1 MKVEIWSDVVCPWC
15 YIGKRRFESALG
27 QFAHRDEVE
36 VEWRSFE
43 LDPSATSVSVPGD
56 GPGHAELIAAKYGMS
71 LAQAEEA
78 VASVTRAAAG
88 EGLAF
93 HLDRS
98 LRSNTFDAHRL
109 IHLGADRGL
118 QGEAKERFMR
128 AYFTEGEP
136 VGDPETLVRLVVD
149 AGLDREDVEGV
160 LAGDEYADAVRSDEA
175 EARALG
181 ISGVPFFVVDRKFGV
196 SGAQPADQLLAV
208 LERAWSERSPLT
220 LVGAGQEASDEA
232 CGPDGCPVGGR
243 AEGVG
248 GSCHHRLVASRR
260 LAALPHE
267 ARPRVTAGL
276 CCGALL
282 SSERGRSAHAYRSRK
297 QCGRVRPPARAHRV
311 LHARRRG
318 PAG

>member
-43 LDPSATSVSVPGD
+43 LDPSTASVTAAGD
-56 GPGHAELIAAKYGMS
+56 GPGHAELIATKYGMS
-71 LAQAEEA
+71 LAQAEAA

-88 EGLAF
+88 EGLDF

-109 IHLGADRGL
+109 IHLAADRGL
-118 QGEAKERFMR
+118 QDDAKERFLR

-136 VGDPETLVRLVVD
+136 VGDRDTLVRLAVD

-220 LVGAGQEASDEA
+220 LVGSAGTGTAEA
-232 CGPDGCPVGGR
+232 CGPDGC
-243 AEGVG
+243 AI
-248 GSCHHRLVASRR
+248 
-260 LAALPHE
+260 
-267 ARPRVTAGL
+267 
-276 CCGALL
+276 
-282 SSERGRSAHAYRSRK
+282 
-297 QCGRVRPPARAHRV
+297 
-311 LHARRRG
+311 
-318 PAG
+318 